1 MDCRIEPKLERNM
14 VDDNL
19 IAETDYI
26 SRADGVHGQHYGET
40 PKTGEVLEGMEI
52 VATKK
57 GIIARFGGDGGY
69 IQDEVSATWTDVLKH
84 VPTEELENEIERRGS
99 WRE

>member
-1 MDCRIEPKLERNM
+1 MTYDTM
-14 VDDNL
+14 

-40 PKTGEVLEGMEI
+40 PKRGEVLEGMEI

-69 IQDEVSATWTDVLKH
+69 IQDDVSATWAEVLKH
-84 VPTEELENEIERRGS
+84 TPTEELEDEIERRGS
-99 WRE
+99 YRE